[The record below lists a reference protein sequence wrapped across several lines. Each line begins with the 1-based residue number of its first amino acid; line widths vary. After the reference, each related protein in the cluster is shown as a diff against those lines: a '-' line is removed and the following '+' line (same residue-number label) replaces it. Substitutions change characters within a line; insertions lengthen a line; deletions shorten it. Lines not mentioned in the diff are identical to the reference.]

1 MKQKQ
6 VIKMRDGE
14 TKSRTE
20 MMKWPTSSRKA
31 RDNKKTDS
39 MIQMLYDPSRD
50 EWMLSFQ
57 VNDEG
62 IGNILLPPD
71 LSSLLQSETV
81 TVSPLSGGIF
91 IRSI

>member
-1 MKQKQ
+1 
-6 VIKMRDGE
+6 MRDGE
-14 TKSRTE
+14 TKSRDE
-20 MMKWPTSSRKA
+20 IMKWPTSTRKA
-31 RDNKKTDS
+31 RDNKKIDS
-39 MIQMLYDPSRD
+39 MTQMLYNPSRD
-50 EWMLSFQ
+50 EWMLSFR

>member
-1 MKQKQ
+1 M
-6 VIKMRDGE
+6 
-14 TKSRTE
+14 T
-20 MMKWPTSSRKA
+20 
-31 RDNKKTDS
+31 
-39 MIQMLYDPSRD
+39 QMLYDPPRD
-50 EWMLSFQ
+50 EWMLSFR

>member
-1 MKQKQ
+1 MSI
-6 VIKMRDGE
+6 VE
-14 TKSRTE
+14 AKSE
-20 MMKWPTSSRKA
+20 DKMMKRPTSPRKT
-31 RDNKKTDS
+31 REDKKIKAMTN
-39 MIQMLYDPSRD
+39 MLYNPSRD

-57 VNDEG
+57 VDNEG

-91 IRSI
+91 IRST